1 MRIILTLLALFF
13 FLSPKA
19 QTHLPVNNGY
29 IQWSPFNYYHPIPDS
44 SQMNSKWYFSKY
56 AGISAGFG
64 FYNGGSSTFI
74 SAPAGLQIN
83 RPLNNN
89 LVAFAGVSAAP
100 TFFSFNRSFTDPLLY
115 KSYPGYNPSN
125 AYGFG
130 IGSRVE
136 LGLMYINDTKTFSI
150 SGSIG
155 IESSSYPVYPTDG
168 MNPNKQ
174 SALR

>member
-1 MRIILTLLALFF
+1 MRIILSLLGLFTLLA
-13 FLSPKA
+13 PRA
-19 QTHLPVNNGY
+19 QTHLPVNNIY
-29 IQWSPFNYYHPIPDS
+29 TQWSPFTGYHPFPDS
-44 SQMNSKWYFSKY
+44 SQINSKWYFSKY

-64 FYNGGSSTFI
+64 FFNGGSSTFI

-89 LVAFAGVSAAP
+89 LVAFAGVCAAP

-130 IGSRVE
+130 INSRIE
-136 LGLMYINDTKTFSI
+136 MGLMYINDARTFSI

-155 IESSSYPVYPTDG
+155 IERSSYPLYTPDQ
-168 MNPNKQ
+168 MNTNKQ
-174 SALR
+174 SAFR